1 MWMNQSG
8 LVLFPFN
15 GESINAILSCI
26 RLVLNRTIISA
37 EYYPYNTVITYRMIL
52 HLGNT
57 IYRTR
62 GKTGTIVS
70 DTINFLFHM
79 GKQFSQR
86 GHFYVTAPVVPFI
99 PEQLQKVFIPVGTF
113 EGVEI
118 SKMRLPKE

>member
-1 MWMNQSG
+1 
-8 LVLFPFN
+8 
-15 GESINAILSCI
+15 
-26 RLVLNRTIISA
+26 
-37 EYYPYNTVITYRMIL
+37 MIL

-57 IYRTR
+57 VYRSR

-86 GHFYVTAPVVPFI
+86 SHFYITAPVAPFI
-99 PEQLQKVFIPVGTF
+99 PDRLKKDFIPAGTF
-113 EGVEI
+113 EGVKI